1 VKTAEQAAPRKVV
14 LVGNPN
20 VGKSLIFSRI
30 TGVGV
35 ISANYPGTTVDVK
48 IGRFR
53 FRDLDYELYDIPG
66 VYSLEAYSTADE
78 AALRLADAGDI
89 IINIVDATSLE
100 RNLYLTLQL
109 LGKHKPTIV
118 CLNLWDDTAHRGVAI
133 DAVVLERLLGVPV
146 VTTSALSGEGIH
158 HLVAALERA
167 AEGSLRPIRA
177 ADLWKHIGVIVG
189 QVQKLSHRHHTLAER
204 ISDFTIHPVGGL
216 VSAVAVLAAVFM
228 LVRLMGEG
236 LVNGVCGPLFTRF
249 YNPFIIALSAGI
261 PSDIIRGLLVGH
273 SVDPLQSFGILTT
286 GVYIALVLV
295 FPYFLCFYLLFG
307 VLEDSGYLP
316 RLAVVLD
323 TFFHRIGLHGYSSI
337 PVMLGLGCK
346 VPALLATRVLTNRR
360 EKILTMAL
368 ILMSAP
374 CLPQSAMIVSLGMRY
389 GVATVLGIFGLLL
402 AAALGMNSIM
412 NRFGTGES
420 PELFIEIPPYRALNV
435 SVLAGKLWTR
445 IVDYVREVFP
455 MIVAGVVFI
464 HVLESLKVIDAISNV
479 VGKPITFLLGL
490 PHDIA
495 PVMIL
500 GFLRKDVSIALL
512 APFNLSAAQ
521 FVVASV
527 FMVLYVP
534 CVAASFTLVK
544 ELGVTS
550 TLKIVGVVFLTA
562 VTIASFL
569 HVFFVLVDRVGGLF

>member
-53 FRDLDYELYDIPG
+53 FRGSEYELYDIPG

-78 AALRLADAGDI
+78 AALRLVDAGDI

-100 RNLYLTLQL
+100 RNLGLTLQL
-109 LGKHKPTIV
+109 LGKNKPTIV

-133 DAVVLERLLGVPV
+133 DAVLLEQLLGVPV

-167 AEGSLRPIRA
+167 VEGALRPSS
-177 ADLWKHIGVIVG
+177 ADQWKRIGVIVS

-216 VSAVAVLAAVFM
+216 VSALAVLVTMFM

-236 LVNGVCGPLFTRF
+236 LVNGVCDPLFSRF
-249 YNPFIIALSAGI
+249 YNPFVIALSAGI

-295 FPYFLCFYLLFG
+295 FPYFFCFYLLFG
-307 VLEDSGYLP
+307 FLEDSGYLP

-346 VPALLATRVLTNRR
+346 VPAFLATRVLTNRR

-374 CLPQSAMIVSLGMRY
+374 CLPQSAMIVSLGMGY
-389 GVATVLGIFGLLL
+389 GVTTVLVIFALLL

-435 SVLAGKLWTR
+435 RVLAGKLWVR
-445 IVDYVREVFP
+445 IADYVREVFP

-464 HVLESLKVIDAISNV
+464 HILESLKVIDAISDV
-479 VGKPITFLLGL
+479 VGKPVTFLLGL

-534 CVAASFTLVK
+534 CVAAFFTLVR
-544 ELGVTS
+544 ELGVSATFR
-550 TLKIVGVVFLTA
+550 IVGIVFLAA
-562 VTIASFL
+562 VTIASLL
-569 HVFFVLVDRVGGLF
+569 HVFFVMVDRVGGLF